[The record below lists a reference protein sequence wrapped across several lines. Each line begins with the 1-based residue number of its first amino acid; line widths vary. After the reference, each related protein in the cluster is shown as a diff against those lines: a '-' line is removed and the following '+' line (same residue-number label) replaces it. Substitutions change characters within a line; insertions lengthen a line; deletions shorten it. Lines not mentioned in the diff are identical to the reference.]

1 MALGYGSGGS
11 MEVQM
16 TGPFAGGGGG
26 SAAKL
31 ANISLPVT
39 AWKGA
44 ESPFSQVVDVG
55 EVSVNSRVD
64 LHASVEQT
72 EMMRIKRIAM
82 TASNEAGVVTVYA
95 IGNKPDRDIIIQ
107 ASATEVIA

>member
-1 MALGYGSGGS
+1 MALNYGSGGS
-11 MEVQM
+11 IEVQM
-16 TGPFAGGGGG
+16 AGPFAGGGGG

-55 EVSVNSRVD
+55 EVSVNSMVN
-64 LHASVEQT
+64 LHASVDQLA
-72 EMMRIKRIAM
+72 MMRMKRIAL
-82 TASNEAGVVTVYA
+82 TASNDAGMVTVYA
-95 IGNKPDRDIIIQ
+95 IGNKPEQDMTVQ
-107 ASATEVIA
+107 ATAMEVIG